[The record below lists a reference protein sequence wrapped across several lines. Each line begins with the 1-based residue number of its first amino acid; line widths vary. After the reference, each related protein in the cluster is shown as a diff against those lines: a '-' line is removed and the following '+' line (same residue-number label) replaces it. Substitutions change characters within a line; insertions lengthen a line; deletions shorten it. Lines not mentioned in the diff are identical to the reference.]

1 MRKFNA
7 IKNAVNFGKGK
18 NTMNKFNEK
27 KQVEETTL
35 YETGELMNETNNELQ
50 NKINQLD
57 KPTGDGFTE
66 YKLTLDES
74 SEGKWQVLIH
84 EYYAP
89 LSDRTFSVNYSATFN
104 NLTNGGS
111 HQELFPILKSAGEFL
126 LGKIDQYY
134 QQHGDANATDHL
146 NAEDAIDTLG

>member
-1 MRKFNA
+1 
-7 IKNAVNFGKGK
+7 
-18 NTMNKFNEK
+18 MNKFNE
-27 KQVEETTL
+27 QTQIEETTL
-35 YETGELMNETNNELQ
+35 YETGELMNETLLGLDLYLNNELQ
-50 NKINQLD
+50 NKINKLD

-74 SEGKWQVLIH
+74 SAGQWQVTIH

-134 QQHGDANATDHL
+134 QQHGDASNATAQL
-146 NAEDAIDTLG
+146 NAEDAIDTLTH